1 MATRNRPDNR
11 MSEAG
16 FIRRMAGSTG
26 ETITRH
32 PSLAAGTV
40 AFAVAFGFVT
50 INATQFQPGEHPA
63 PFFDTRKPP
72 VQKLVANSEDI
83 PVPVRKVATYR
94 IEQQDPVRTAS
105 IPTPRPQLDNPISE
119 MQKALGSLGL
129 YEGDPD
135 GILGPQTRDAIM
147 AYQKL
152 ASLDATGK
160 VSDEL
165 LVHARI
171 RSLTTVATP
180 RPKPAQSATPAVKPR
195 ATTIEET
202 IEATSEK
209 TGQVGRATLDPAPV
223 PAASPDLVKNI
234 QTGLS
239 KLAYADIEI
248 DGVAGQETTKAI
260 RDFQKHYNLPVTGA
274 PDEIVL
280 MKLKEIG
287 AL

>member
-1 MATRNRPDNR
+1 
-11 MSEAG
+11 
-16 FIRRMAGSTG
+16 MAGSTG

-32 PSLAAGTV
+32 PTLAAGTV

-50 INATQFQPGEHPA
+50 INATQFQPGAHPA

-72 VQKLVANSEDI
+72 VRKLVAKTDDI
-83 PVPVRKVATYR
+83 PVPTRKVATYR

-119 MQKALGSLGL
+119 MQQALGRLGI
-129 YEGDPD
+129 YDGEPD
-135 GILGPQTRDAIM
+135 GILGPQTRDAII
-147 AYQKL
+147 AYQKQ

-171 RSLTTVATP
+171 RSLTSVATP
-180 RPKPAQSATPAVKPR
+180 RPKPTQTAAPEIKPR
-195 ATTIEET
+195 ATTS
-202 IEATSEK
+202 EASSRTT
-209 TGQVGRATLDPAPV
+209 TGEIGRATLDPAPG
-223 PAASPDLVKNI
+223 PAASSDLIKNI

-260 RDFQKHYNLPVTGA
+260 SDFQKHYNLPVTGT

-280 MKLKEIG
+280 MKLREIG

>member
-1 MATRNRPDNR
+1 

-16 FIRRMAGSTG
+16 FIRRMAGSIG
-26 ETITRH
+26 ETITRY

-72 VQKLVANSEDI
+72 VQKLVANSDDI

-119 MQKALGSLGL
+119 MQTALGRLGL
-129 YEGDPD
+129 YEGEPD
-135 GILGPQTRDAIM
+135 GILGPQTRHAIM

-180 RPKPAQSATPAVKPR
+180 RPKPAAQIATNATPAVKPR

-202 IEATSEK
+202 IEATGEK
-209 TGQVGRATLDPAPV
+209 TGQVARATLDPAPV
-223 PAASPDLVKNI
+223 PAASSDLVKNI

-280 MKLKEIG
+280 MKLREIG